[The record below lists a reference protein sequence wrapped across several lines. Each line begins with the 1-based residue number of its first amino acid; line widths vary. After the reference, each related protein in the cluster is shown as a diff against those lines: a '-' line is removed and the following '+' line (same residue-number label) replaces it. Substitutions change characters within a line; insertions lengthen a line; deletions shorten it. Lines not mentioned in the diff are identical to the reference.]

1 MQRQET
7 VVITVAMIKSRPC
20 SFQEAAFYHCE
31 VGDWPFFSAGPVR
44 DASTATDQS
53 ALIIT

>member
-1 MQRQET
+1 MTARL
-7 VVITVAMIKSRPC
+7 VIGRSLFLPGR
-20 SFQEAAFYHCE
+20 
-31 VGDWPFFSAGPVR
+31 VR